1 MSRANR
7 KPAGGFARATGPF
20 ALDPL
25 LTAPGLLLIDEAAD
39 LVTQDWAV
47 QAAAGTVRAETVNV
61 HTTVLRG
68 FVQFCRTHSIT
79 AVVDVD
85 SALVWK
91 WMGSLSV
98 RDKTH
103 PTVNQME
110 LRRSVLRAFFH
121 TLFRLGLTDDNPTI
135 GVNIPERPE
144 RVVAPLSADDIAALK
159 RAADYDVLAGRHPG
173 EHRAGSSKTAP
184 AVALALLGAQGGEP
198 GAVTCRDIDLLNQSV
213 WLSEGGARYR
223 DRWVPIDDE
232 WCFGV
237 LAARVAYLAR
247 EFPDDWQDRRI
258 CYEPAE
264 KETRRGELDRR
275 RAAISMMLT
284 KAMDRASIRQ
294 PGRNRV
300 ASIADSVAVR
310 VFDTTGSI
318 EQVAVR
324 LGITS
329 LDTAAQ
335 IVRYDWAAKHAFTP
349 GTAG

>member
-7 KPAGGFARATGPF
+7 KPGGAFARATGPF

-25 LTAPGLLLIDEAAD
+25 LTGPGLLLVDEAAD
-39 LVTQDWAV
+39 LVAADWAV
-47 QAAAGTVRAETVNV
+47 QAAAGTVRKETVNV
-61 HTTVLRG
+61 HRTALRG
-68 FVQFCRTHSIT
+68 FVQFCRVHGVE
-79 AVVDVD
+79 AVADVD
-85 SALVWK
+85 SALVWE

-98 RDKTH
+98 RDKTQ

-121 TLFRLGLTDDNPTI
+121 TLLRLGVTDDNPTV
-135 GVNIPERPE
+135 GVNIPQRPE
-144 RVVAPLSADDIAALK
+144 RVVATLSDEDVAALK

-198 GAVTCRDIDLLNQSV
+198 GAVTCKDIDLLNQAV
-213 WLSEGGARYR
+213 WLSEGGNRYR

-237 LAARVAYLAR
+237 LAARIAYLAHQ
-247 EFPDDWQDRRI
+247 FPDDWRDRRV

-264 KETRRGELDRR
+264 KETRRGEMDRR
-275 RAAISMMLT
+275 RAAVSMMLT

-300 ASIADSVAVR
+300 GSIADTVAAR
-310 VFDTTGSI
+310 VFAATGSL

-324 LGITS
+324 LGLSS
-329 LDTAAQ
+329 LDTVAL
-335 IVRYDWAAKHAFTP
+335 IVRHDWAAKHEFTP
-349 GTAG
+349 GGEG